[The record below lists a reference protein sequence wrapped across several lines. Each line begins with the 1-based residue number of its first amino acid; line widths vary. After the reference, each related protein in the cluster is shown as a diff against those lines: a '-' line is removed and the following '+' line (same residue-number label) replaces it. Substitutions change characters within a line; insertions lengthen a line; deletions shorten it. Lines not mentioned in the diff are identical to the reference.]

1 MKAEVVSMTAD
12 NLDME
17 AIRRGGDILKQGGLV
32 AFPTETVYGLGG
44 DALNPQASMKIY
56 AAKGRPSDN
65 PLIVHIAEFD
75 KLAPIVAE
83 VPEKAK
89 ILAEKYWPGPLTMIL
104 PKADIVPTET
114 TGGLD
119 SVAVRFP
126 SDRIAQ
132 ELIRS
137 AGGYVAA
144 PSANTSGRPSPTT
157 AQHVAED
164 LGEAIDMIIDGGQ
177 VNIGLESTIVDFT
190 EDIPVVL
197 RPGYISLEMLQETL
211 GDVRMDK
218 GLIKPD
224 SKVHPKAPGMKYR
237 HYAPKADLAI
247 VEGPTEQVISEIEK
261 RAKEAEEKGQKVG
274 IIATDETKG
283 RYSHGIIKSIGSREQ
298 EETIAHHLYEVLRD
312 FDSCNVSAIYSEAFF
327 TPRMGQA
334 IMNRLL
340 KAAGHKIIN
349 VQEEEEND
357 STGM

>member
-1 MKAEVVSMTAD
+1 MRAEVVSMTAD

-104 PKADIVPTET
+104 PKSDLVPQET

-132 ELIRS
+132 ELIKA

-144 PSANTSGRPSPTT
+144 PSASPTM
-157 AQHVAED
+157 AEHVEED
-164 LGEAIDMIIDGGQ
+164 LGDAIEMIIDGGQ
-177 VNIGLESTIVDFT
+177 VGIGLESTIVDFT
-190 EDIPVVL
+190 EDVPVVL

-218 GLIKPD
+218 GLIAAD

-247 VEGPTEQVISEIEK
+247 VEGPEEAVVKKINELAAEAKVHGEQ
-261 RAKEAEEKGQKVG
+261 VG
-274 IIATDETKG
+274 IIATDETKD
-283 RYSHGIIKSIGSREQ
+283 RYPEGLVVSIGSRKE

-312 FDSCNVSAIYSEAFF
+312 FDQSAVRSIYSEAFY

-340 KAAGHKIIN
+340 KAAGHKIIQ
-349 VQEEEEND
+349 VV
-357 STGM
+357 